1 MNPRV
6 RAFCRGN
13 ESFANRVYPL
23 SHLLGSRHGTGGTH
37 IGANIGD
44 EVEDQRSDS
53 ELLTAS
59 AAEPGVF
66 TELYRRH
73 AEDLLRYFA
82 RRTLDPE
89 AAAELTAETFAQAF
103 ASRTTY
109 RDTGANGVAWI
120 YGVARHQLGRFF
132 RSGRVDRAARRR
144 LGMPERELPPAD
156 YERIEDLVDFEPIRG
171 AITEALATLRD
182 DHRDALRYRVIEQLS
197 YPEVARR
204 LSCTEDNARQRVSR
218 GLRRLAF
225 VLQERGLQ
233 PATGTEMET

>member
-1 MNPRV
+1 MVRV
-6 RAFCRGN
+6 
-13 ESFANRVYPL
+13 EPTSEPD
-23 SHLLGSRHGTGGTH
+23 
-37 IGANIGD
+37 IGD

-53 ELLTAS
+53 ELLTVS
-59 AAEPGVF
+59 ATEPGAFAV
-66 TELYRRH
+66 LYRRH

-156 YERIEDLVDFEPIRG
+156 FERIEDLVDFAPIRG
-171 AITEALATLRD
+171 AVAEALATLRE
-182 DHRDALRYRVIEQLS
+182 DHRDALRLRVIEQLP
-197 YPEVARR
+197 YPEVARA
-204 LSCTEDNARQRVSR
+204 LSCTEENARQRVSR
-218 GLRRLAF
+218 GLRRLAL
-225 VLQERGLQ
+225 VLQEKGLQ
-233 PATGTEMET
+233 PATEATTEMET